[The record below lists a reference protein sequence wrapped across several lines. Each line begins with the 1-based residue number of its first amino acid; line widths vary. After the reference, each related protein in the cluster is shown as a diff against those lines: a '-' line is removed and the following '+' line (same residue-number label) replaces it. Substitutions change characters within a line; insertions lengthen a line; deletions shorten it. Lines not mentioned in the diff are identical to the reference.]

1 MSVYRFEMEDE
12 PIVCV
17 RCGREGCKC
26 DPNTCD
32 CKPID
37 NQKELVQDFEE

>member
-1 MSVYRFEMEDE
+1 MENK
-12 PIVCV
+12 PIICV
-17 RCGREGCKC
+17 RCGKEGCKC

-32 CKPID
+32 CKLVD